1 MQEFRSAI
9 ERRDLDAVV
18 ALLARDVVFR
28 SPIVYAPYHGR
39 EQVRALLSAVA
50 RVFEDFSYSRQIG
63 SGGGADHAYVFRA
76 RVGDREV
83 EGCDFVHTN
92 DEGRIDELY
101 VMVRPLSGAVALA
114 EAMKRELALSD
125 PA

>member
-1 MQEFRSAI
+1 MKEFRSAI

-28 SPIVYAPYHGR
+28 SPIVYAPYNGR
-39 EQVRALLSAVA
+39 EQVRVLLSAVA
-50 RVFEDFSYSRQIG
+50 RVFEDFSYSRQIA
-63 SGGGADHAYVFRA
+63 GGDGADHAYVFRA

-92 DEGRIDELY
+92 DEGLIDELY

-114 EAMKRELALSD
+114 DAMKRELALSD

>member
-125 PA
+125 PV

>member
-39 EQVRALLSAVA
+39 EQVRALLSAVG

-63 SGGGADHAYVFRA
+63 GGDGADHAHVFRA

-92 DEGRIDELY
+92 DEGLIDELY

-114 EAMKRELALSD
+114 EAMKRELAISD
-125 PA
+125 PV

>member
-50 RVFEDFSYSRQIG
+50 RVFEDFRYSRQIG
-63 SGGGADHAYVFRA
+63 SGDGADHAYVFRA

-125 PA
+125 RV

>member
-28 SPIVYAPYHGR
+28 SPFVYAPYHGR

-92 DEGRIDELY
+92 DEGLIDELY

-114 EAMKRELALSD
+114 EAMKRELALTD
-125 PA
+125 PV

>member
-39 EQVRALLSAVA
+39 EQVRALLSAVD

-114 EAMKRELALSD
+114 EAMKRELALGD
-125 PA
+125 RV

>member
-18 ALLARDVVFR
+18 ALLAGDVVFR

-39 EQVRALLSAVA
+39 EQVRALLSAVG

-63 SGGGADHAYVFRA
+63 GDGADHAHVFRA

-92 DEGRIDELY
+92 DEGLIDELY

-125 PA
+125 PV

>member
-63 SGGGADHAYVFRA
+63 GGDGSDHAYVFRA

-92 DEGRIDELY
+92 DEGLIDELY

-114 EAMKRELALSD
+114 ERELALHCLSE
-125 PA
+125 PV

>member
-18 ALLARDVVFR
+18 ALLARDVVFC

-114 EAMKRELALSD
+114 EAMKRELALGD
-125 PA
+125 PV

>member
-39 EQVRALLSAVA
+39 EQVRALLSAVD

-63 SGGGADHAYVFRA
+63 GGDSADHAYVFRA

-114 EAMKRELALSD
+114 EAMKRELAISD
-125 PA
+125 PV